1 MFSWMKGTYSATK
14 VNAFERMNIACPTE
28 VMMDGLKRIVKA
40 WRTQEKDA

>member
-1 MFSWMKGTYSATK
+1 MDEGYIFGHEGEC
-14 VNAFERMNIACPTE
+14 FERMNIACPTE